1 MKDIIAAALIAGAI
15 ICAGAMQ
22 GSGNRFEVIPTPRG
36 TIILDKMQ
44 GHAYQEPPLPMF
56 MDAR

>member
-1 MKDIIAAALIAGAI
+1 MKEIIAAALIAGAI
-15 ICAGAMQ
+15 LCASALQGA
-22 GSGNRFEVIPTPRG
+22 SSRFEVVPTPRG

-56 MDAR
+56 REAH

>member
-15 ICAGAMQ
+15 LCASAMQ
-22 GSGNRFEVIPTPRG
+22 GANARFDVVPTPRG

-44 GHAYQEPPLPMF
+44 GHAYQEPALPMF
-56 MDAR
+56 QEAR